1 MPGGLVT
8 EIDFERRMQELFW
21 KVYRSYERAVGPYLE
36 ATISEIWFI
45 CKEIKVGYML
55 LTN

>member
-21 KVYRSYERAVGPYLE
+21 KVYRSSERAVGPYLE
-36 ATISEIWFI
+36 TTISEIWFI